1 MKSLKSFLLISALGL
16 FSTFVN
22 GQNLAD
28 FKSFLAECGMYIEI
42 PSGFIESEIV
52 ENDDMNYEYA
62 LKYPDKDFV
71 IRYAIRPITY
81 KVYANEDV
89 KNELEEQKGFR
100 NSQYEIIFK
109 TVMLNL
115 TGGKEYNYS
124 VFDTE
129 AVRSEFNADWGA
141 TTFVD
146 LNPDGEFGNG
156 FKYCMMITIHKHD
169 IADAYY
175 FYLANTKDQ
184 FMDNVDPL
192 FHSLKF
198 E

>member
-1 MKSLKSFLLISALGL
+1 MKLSKYFYLVAILLLPSI
-16 FSTFVN
+16 FTF
-22 GQNLAD
+22 GQNLSE
-28 FKSFLAECGMYIEI
+28 FKTILTECGMTFEK
-42 PSGFIESEIV
+42 PSGFDESKIV
-52 ENDDMNYEYA
+52 ENADMNYEYA
-62 LKYPDKDFV
+62 LKYPDKDFI
-71 IRYAIRPITY
+71 IRYAVRPITY
-81 KVYANEDV
+81 KFYANSEV
-89 KNELEEQKGFR
+89 KNELEGQKGFR

-115 TGGKEYNYS
+115 TGGIEYKYT

-129 AVRSEFNADWGA
+129 AVKSEFNADWGV

-146 LNPDGEFGNG
+146 LNPNGEFGKG
-156 FKYCMMITIHKHD
+156 YKYCMIVAIHKRD

-175 FYLANTKDQ
+175 FYLSNTKDQ